1 MSRRVYLFLVCLR
14 LYFALSPSYIH
25 PDEHFQGPEIIAG
38 EIFSWPSYKT
48 WEFTSSH
55 PIRSI
60 FPLWLIYGPPLTLL
74 KWVCD
79 GAGYHVSPMAVFYT
93 LRLFMFLLS
102 FVLQDWALH
111 ELLPDKRERSTA
123 LLLVASSYVTWTYQ
137 MHTFSNSIETIV
149 VLWSLVLMRRM
160 TLDKQHTQVRLSIVL
175 AFLGV
180 LGVFNRITFPA
191 FLLLPAIQL
200 APHIVNK
207 KPVCI
212 AIVLFAAAV
221 MTVLAVAIDTEYYT
235 GDRLRLRR
243 IFSTAVVTPWNNL
256 AYNLDST
263 NLAQHG
269 IHPFWQ
275 HFAANLPQLIGP
287 ALPLLIISSR
297 KDTLF
302 WAGLTGT
309 ALLSCFRH
317 QEPRFLLPAVPLL
330 LSSIKWPTRYAR
342 IWLGTWVL
350 FNAFA
355 AVVFG
360 RYHQAG
366 VVPVQAWLARED
378 NDVSHVF
385 WWKTYSPPRWI
396 LGERNDVVNTT
407 DLMGMPKKRMYEQL
421 AGAVSCQ
428 SGGDMISHDHAW
440 LVAPLSSSFLGAS
453 AQTIISISG
462 STLHFEPVYT
472 YRRHVGLDDLDWAED
487 GVWGT
492 LQRVVGERGL
502 GVYGFYKVC
511 EE

>member
-38 EIFSWPSYKT
+38 EIFHWPSYKT
-48 WEFTSSH
+48 WEFTSDH

-60 FPLWLIYGPPLTLL
+60 FPLWLVYGPPLTVL
-74 KWVCD
+74 KWICG
-79 GAGYHVSPMAVFYT
+79 GAGYHVSPMAVFYS

-123 LLLVASSYVTWTYQ
+123 LLLVASSYVTWTFQ
-137 MHTFSNSIETIV
+137 MHTFSNSIETII

-160 TLDKQHTQVRLSIVL
+160 TLDKERTQVRLCIVL

-180 LGVFNRITFPA
+180 LGVFNRITFPP
-191 FLLLPAIQL
+191 FLLLPALQL
-200 APHIVNK
+200 VPHIIK
-207 KPVCI
+207 KPLSI
-212 AIVLFAAAV
+212 AIVLFAAAL
-221 MTVLAVAIDTEYYT
+221 MTVLAMAIDTEYYT
-235 GDRLRLRR
+235 GDRLRLRQ

-256 AYNLDST
+256 AYNLDSA

-275 HFAANLPQLIGP
+275 HSVANLPQLIGP
-287 ALPLLIISSR
+287 ALPLLVVSSR

-330 LSSIKWPTRYAR
+330 LSSIKWPARYAR
-342 IWLGTWVL
+342 LWLCTWVL
-350 FNAFA
+350 FNALA
-355 AVVFG
+355 ALVFG

-366 VVPVQAWLARED
+366 LVPVQAWLARED

-385 WWKTYSPPRWI
+385 WWKTYSPPCWI
-396 LGERNDVVNTT
+396 LGEKNEVVNTT
-407 DLMGMPKKRMYEQL
+407 DLMGMPKERMYEEL
-421 AGAVSCQ
+421 AAAVSCQ
-428 SGGDMISHDHAW
+428 RGELDADLHDRTW
-440 LVAPLSSSFLGAS
+440 LVAPLSSSFLDAS
-453 AQTIISISG
+453 TGTSSSVAG
-462 STLHFEPVYT
+462 GTLHFEPVYT
-472 YRRHVGLDDLDWAED
+472 YRRHVGLDDLDWGED

-502 GVYGFYKVC
+502 GVYEAYKVC
-511 EE
+511 DD